1 MSLYAFLMKKIL
13 KERKAH
19 KDNISHQ
26 NQALVFE
33 SNMVKRELEVTMGL
47 YTIGGGRIYHAM
59 YFQYVWSAVSH

>member
-1 MSLYAFLMKKIL
+1 MSLYALMKKKIL

-26 NQALVFE
+26 NQALAFE

-47 YTIGGGRIYHAM
+47 YTIGGGRI
-59 YFQYVWSAVSH
+59 